1 MAGSTALMTRSLV
14 IVESP
19 AKAKTL
25 EKFLGKDFRVLA
37 SYGHVRDL
45 PKKGLG
51 VDREHSYEPTYE
63 VLAGKEK
70 TLADLKRATR
80 SSDNVYL
87 AADPDREGEA
97 ISWHLHESLKGSGGK
112 NTIFKRVRFNEI
124 TKKAVLKA
132 MDDAGEIDTRKVDAQ
147 QARRI
152 IDRLVGYEVSDLLW
166 KKIWRGLSAGRVQTV
181 ALRIIVERETQI
193 EAFRPVE
200 YWTVDAQLEG
210 KTPPAFPARLV
221 SFDGTKLKFD
231 GSDPR
236 LESEEAAAKVREN
249 AEQAVWKIARV
260 DTSERR
266 KNPPPPF
273 ITSQLQQG
281 AARRL
286 GFAVRR
292 TMQVAQRLYE
302 GRDIPG
308 RGTVGLI
315 TYMRTDSTR
324 VSNEALTA
332 VRELIG
338 SKYGAEALPESPRF
352 FKSRRDTQDAHE
364 AIRPTYL
371 DLPPDAVAS
380 HLNTDEAKVYR
391 LIWERFVASQMNPAV
406 YDTTSA
412 EIEAG
417 RAIYRASGST
427 LKAAGYLAAYGV
439 SVAAPSTEEDED
451 AEKDGAR
458 LPTLAQGETL
468 KLLSLTPE
476 KKQTQPPPRFNEASL
491 VKFLEENGIGR
502 PSTYAEIL
510 RKIEQRE
517 YVHKKDRRFIP
528 TALGRTVIELLLPY
542 FQDFFETGYTARM
555 EERLDEVEEG
565 KLSWKI
571 ALKEFDKT
579 FTADRDRALAD
590 MVSGKAG
597 IPLGDARRLLSFPLV
612 PDTPEA
618 CPKCGKKLK
627 LRMGKNGLFVACSGY
642 PSCTFTENIP
652 DPEEDIVDATDL
664 ENTTCEECGSPMKLR
679 QSRTGSSFLGCTAY
693 PKCRNVV
700 NVVMAGGK
708 AEARPDE
715 PTGETCPDCGHPL
728 VRRHGRFGAYVS
740 CSNYPACRYKPP
752 KPVRDTGVRCPKD
765 GGVIAERRGRFRPF
779 YGCVNY
785 PNCDFTL
792 SARPIPEACPQC
804 GNPYLLVRERK
815 GGNVFA
821 CDKPECGFEKPAEAI
836 PELKDVFLPP
846 RRPVRRPPPR
856 PAPPGGEREKPF
868 RPRKTRRIPRPNRA
882 SASAKP
888 ARKGPARARAAR
900 KPASRRRA
908 S

>member
-1 MAGSTALMTRSLV
+1 MAVSTAPMTRSLV

-25 EKFLGKDFRVLA
+25 EKFLGKDFKVMA

-51 VDREHSYEPTYE
+51 VDRAHSYEPTYE

-70 TLADLKRATR
+70 TLADLKRAAKAV
-80 SSDNVYL
+80 DNVYL

-97 ISWHLHESLKGSGGK
+97 ISWHLHEALKGAG
-112 NTIFKRVRFNEI
+112 NAIFKRVRFNEI
-124 TKKAVLKA
+124 TKKAVLQA
-132 MDDAGEIDTRKVDAQ
+132 MDDAGEIDARKVDAQ

-181 ALRIIVERETQI
+181 ALRIIVEREREI
-193 EAFRPVE
+193 EVFQPVE
-200 YWTVDAQLEG
+200 YWTLDATLEG

-221 SFDGTKLKFD
+221 SFEGTKLKFD
-231 GSDPR
+231 GGDPR
-236 LESEEAAAKVREN
+236 LENEAAAQRVRDDVEH
-249 AEQAVWKIARV
+249 AEWRIARV
-260 DTSERR
+260 ETSERR

-332 VRELIG
+332 VREHIAG
-338 SKYGAEALPESPRF
+338 KYGADTLPESPRF

-371 DLPPDAVAS
+371 DLPPDAVAQ
-380 HLNTDEAKVYR
+380 HLSSDEAKVYR

-412 EIEAG
+412 DIEAG
-417 RAIYRASGST
+417 RAVYRASGST
-427 LKAAGYLAAYGV
+427 LKSAGYLAAYGIGATTPAG
-439 SVAAPSTEEDED
+439 SED
-451 AEKDGAR
+451 AEEDADKDGSR
-458 LPTLAQGETL
+458 LPPLTSGEVL
-468 KLLSLTPE
+468 KLVEIAPE
-476 KKQTQPPPRFNEASL
+476 KKSTQPPPRFNEASL

-502 PSTYAEIL
+502 PSTYVEIL

-542 FQDFFETGYTARM
+542 FEDFFQTGYTARM
-555 EERLDEVEEG
+555 EERLDDVEEG
-565 KLSWKI
+565 KLSWKK
-571 ALKEFDKT
+571 ALAEFDKT
-579 FTADRDRALAD
+579 FTADRDRALEE

-597 IPLGDARRLLSFPLV
+597 IPLGEARKLLSFPVV
-612 PDTPEA
+612 PLISET

-652 DPEEDIVDATDL
+652 DPEEDVMDATEL

-679 QSRTGSSFLGCTAY
+679 QSKTGSAFLGCTAY

-700 NVVMAGGK
+700 NVIVAGGK

-715 PTGETCPDCGHPL
+715 PTGESCPDCGHPL

-792 SARPIPEACPQC
+792 SARPVPEACPQC
-804 GNPYLLVRERK
+804 GNPYLILRERK

-821 CDKPECGFEKPAEAI
+821 CDKAGCGFEKPAGVV
-836 PELKDVFLPP
+836 PELRDIFLP
-846 RRPVRRPPPR
+846 R
-856 PAPPGGEREKPF
+856 AP
-868 RPRKTRRIPRPNRA
+868 A
-882 SASAKP
+882 SASKKAPARRRAAKP
-888 ARKGPARARAAR
+888 VDAAQVAASATEPPVRPKRAVRKGP
-900 KPASRRRA
+900 PRRRA

>member
-1 MAGSTALMTRSLV
+1 MTRSLV

-25 EKFLGKDFRVLA
+25 EKFLGKDFRVMA

-51 VDREHSYEPTYE
+51 VDRAHSYEPTYE

-70 TLADLKRATR
+70 TLSDLKRAAKGM
-80 SSDNVYL
+80 DNVYL

-97 ISWHLHESLKGSGGK
+97 ISWHLHEALKGAGGP
-112 NTIFKRVRFNEI
+112 IFKRVRFNEI
-124 TKKAVLKA
+124 TKKAVLQA
-132 MDDAGEIDTRKVDAQ
+132 MDDAGEIDARKVDAQ

-181 ALRIIVERETQI
+181 ALRIIVEREREI
-193 EAFRPVE
+193 EVFQPVE
-200 YWTVDAQLEG
+200 YWTLDATLEG

-221 SFDGTKLKFD
+221 SFEGTKLKFD
-231 GSDPR
+231 GGDPR
-236 LESEEAAAKVREN
+236 LENEAAAQRVREDVER
-249 AEQAVWKIARV
+249 AEWKITRV
-260 DTSERR
+260 ETSERR

-324 VSNEALTA
+324 VSNEALAA
-332 VRELIG
+332 VRDHIAG
-338 SKYGAEALPESPRF
+338 TYGPDTLPESPRF

-371 DLPPDAVAS
+371 DLPPDAVAP
-380 HLNTDEAKVYR
+380 HLSSDEAKVYR

-406 YDTTSA
+406 YDTTA
-412 EIEAG
+412 ADIEAG
-417 RAIYRASGST
+417 RAVYRASGST
-427 LKAAGYLAAYGV
+427 LKSAGYLAAYGI
-439 SVAAPSTEEDED
+439 SATTTAAAGSED
-451 AEKDGAR
+451 AEEDTEKDGSR
-458 LPTLAQGETL
+458 LPPLREGEVL
-468 KLLSLTPE
+468 KLVSIAPE
-476 KKQTQPPPRFNEASL
+476 KKSTQPPPRFNEASL

-542 FQDFFETGYTARM
+542 FEDFFETGYTARM
-555 EERLDEVEEG
+555 EERLDDVEEG
-565 KLSWKI
+565 KLSWKK
-571 ALKEFDKT
+571 ALAEFDKT
-579 FTADRDRALAD
+579 FTADRNRALEE

-597 IPLGDARRLLSFPLV
+597 IPLGQARKLLSFPVV
-612 PDTPEA
+612 PLIPEA

-652 DPEEDIVDATDL
+652 DPEEDAVDATEL

-679 QSRTGSSFLGCTAY
+679 QSRTGSTFLGCTAY

-715 PTGETCPDCGHPL
+715 PTGESCPDCGHPL

-792 SARPIPEACPQC
+792 SARPVPEACPQC
-804 GNPYLLVRERK
+804 RNPYMLLRERK

-821 CDKPECGFEKPAEAI
+821 CDKAGCGFEKPAGAV
-836 PELKDVFLPP
+836 PELQDVFLP
-846 RRPVRRPPPR
+846 
-856 PAPPGGEREKPF
+856 
-868 RPRKTRRIPRPNRA
+868 A
-882 SASAKP
+882 SASAPKKP
-888 ARKGPARARAAR
+888 PA
-900 KPASRRRA
+900 RRRA
-908 S
+908 AKLADAEDAAAPGSSAASTAAEPPARPK